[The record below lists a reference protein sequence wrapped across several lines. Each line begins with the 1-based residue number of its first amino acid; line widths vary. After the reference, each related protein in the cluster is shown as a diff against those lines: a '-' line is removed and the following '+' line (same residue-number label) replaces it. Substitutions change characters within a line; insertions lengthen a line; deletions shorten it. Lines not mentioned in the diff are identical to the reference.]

1 MKSYL
6 QAAVLGLAA
15 IGVMSH
21 SAAAAEQL
29 TVIEL
34 FTSQSCYSCPPAEK
48 ILGKL
53 AQRDDIIALEHHVDY
68 WDQLING
75 SDGRWKDIFSSPE
88 STDRQRRY
96 NDSVE
101 GRGYSYTPQM
111 VFNGKAETVGNRK
124 RAVSREISMAQKSQ
138 GERLTV
144 AVAPLASGGLTIT
157 VDGSIGGKAGI
168 WLLRVLDQQTVRPTA
183 AKTRTRTWSTT
194 TLSAKCGGLATG
206 PVARPLSMWPVT
218 SWKRAS
224 VALSW
229 CRPRGRVRLSA
240 PHAAQPCHPDANHQ
254 MAGRYLT
261 YLRNSGLRFSRNA
274 LPPSFDSS
282 VP

>member
-15 IGVMSH
+15 IGVMPH
-21 SAAAAEQL
+21 GVAAAEQL

-68 WDQLING
+68 WDQLIHG
-75 SDGRWKDIFSSPE
+75 SDGNWRDIFSSPE

-96 NDSVE
+96 NQSVE

-124 RAVSREISMAQKSQ
+124 
-138 GERLTV
+138 
-144 AVAPLASGGLTIT
+144 
-157 VDGSIGGKAGI
+157 
-168 WLLRVLDQQTVRPTA
+168 
-183 AKTRTRTWSTT
+183 
-194 TLSAKCGGLATG
+194 
-206 PVARPLSMWPVT
+206 ARG
-218 SWKRAS
+218 
-224 VALSW
+224 
-229 CRPRGRVRLSA
+229 RPRN
-240 PHAAQPCHPDANHQ
+240 Q
-254 MAGRYLT
+254 
-261 YLRNSGLRFSRNA
+261 
-274 LPPSFDSS
+274 
-282 VP
+282 

>member
-68 WDQLING
+68 WDQLIHG

-124 RAVSREISMAQKSQ
+124 RAVSREISKAQKSQ

-168 WLLRVLDQQTVRPTA
+168 WLLRVLDQQTVRPT
-183 AKTRTRTWSTT
+183 
-194 TLSAKCGGLATG
+194 GGENKDKNLVNHNIVREVRRVGDWAGSKATVDVAG
-206 PVARPLSMWPVT
+206 YKLEEGFSCFVLVQTARPGPIIGAA
-218 SWKRAS
+218 RCP
-224 VALSW
+224 ALS
-229 CRPRGRVRLSA
+229 S
-240 PHAAQPCHPDANHQ
+240 
-254 MAGRYLT
+254 
-261 YLRNSGLRFSRNA
+261 
-274 LPPSFDSS
+274 
-282 VP
+282 